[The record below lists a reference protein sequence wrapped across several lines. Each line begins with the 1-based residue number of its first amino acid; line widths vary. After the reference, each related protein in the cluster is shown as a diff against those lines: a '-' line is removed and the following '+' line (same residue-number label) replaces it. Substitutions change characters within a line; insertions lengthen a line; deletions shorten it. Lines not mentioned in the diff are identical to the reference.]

1 MPPGI
6 YFWKEVAVRTADD
19 KIVDIWRPHRRPLA
33 ACRED
38 LEDEDILS
46 LLDELH
52 GMARDRGL
60 DLSHLP
66 PYPSKMRNLASGES
80 VTLSGLPRASRPGPT
95 LDLLTGK
102 GE

>member
-1 MPPGI
+1 VEG
-6 YFWKEVAVRTADD
+6 KVHS
-19 KIVDIWRPHRRPLA
+19 IWRPHRRPLA
-33 ACRED
+33 ACKET

-60 DLSHLP
+60 DLSLLP
-66 PYPSKMRNLASGES
+66 PYPSKMRNPASDEC
-80 VTLSGLPRASRPGPT
+80 VTLSAMPRASRPGST